1 MNQVGHTI
9 KMILVATALLVA
21 MTSSAAMGDIFSR
34 ESFTLGTTT
43 LPYRCAEVCHDG
55 NPVALV
61 LYLHGGSSRGN
72 DNEAQLNEA
81 AVGII
86 YQYLVD
92 HNIAATFIVPQ
103 CPAGGGWT
111 GTLRRVVNEL
121 LKSRVNAGDIDDRR
135 IYVMGGSMG
144 GTGTWCQLSY
154 FPDFYA
160 AAMPVAGNPT
170 GMDTASVATT
180 PVYTVMGTADNIMS
194 IDIVEEFQTEVI
206 AAGGTF
212 ILDVETGWT
221 HQNTCE
227 QSYTDARLGW
237 LFSQIRGSDS
247 TLVGDV
253 NNDGK
258 VNVSDV
264 TKLINMILGVVP
276 MSQTRADVNADGK
289 VNVSDITALI
299 NIILG
304 IL

>member
-1 MNQVGHTI
+1 MNKVGHTI
-9 KMILVATALLVA
+9 KMIIFATALLVA
-21 MTSSAAMGDIFSR
+21 MTSNAAMGDMFSR

-55 NPVALV
+55 NPAALV

-121 LKSRVNAGDIDDRR
+121 LKSRISAGGIDERR
-135 IYVMGGSMG
+135 VYVMGGSMG

-160 AAMPVAGNPT
+160 AAMPVAGTPT
-170 GMDTASVATT
+170 GMNAANVATT

-194 IDIVEEFQTEVI
+194 IDAVESFQTEVT
-206 AAGGTF
+206 AAGGTLL
-212 ILDVETGWT
+212 LDVEEGWT

-227 QSYTDARLGW
+227 QSYTDTRLDW
-237 LFSQIRGSDS
+237 LFSQMRESQS
-247 TLVGDV
+247 HLVGDV
-253 NNDGK
+253 NGDGK

-264 TKLINMILGVVP
+264 TALINMILGTLP
-276 MSQTRADVNADGK
+276 IDKDRADINTDDK
-289 VNVSDITALI
+289 VNVSDVTSLI
-299 NIILG
+299 NIILQ
-304 IL
+304 